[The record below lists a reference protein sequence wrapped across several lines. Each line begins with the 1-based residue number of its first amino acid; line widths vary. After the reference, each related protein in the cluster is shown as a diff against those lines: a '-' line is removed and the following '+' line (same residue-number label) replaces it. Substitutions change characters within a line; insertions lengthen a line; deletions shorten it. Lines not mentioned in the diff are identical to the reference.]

1 MHLLSNNALFQ
12 TRELSLPISD
22 DFPNQT
28 LQTLLHHQL
37 LTHLSLQPTGLHVRT
52 PKPCDINAITEI
64 LSCQKEQLIELTIS
78 RVYYFDYISIKQS
91 ANMERFGDVLF
102 SLRNSE
108 TFSLHIPI
116 IWLKEESS
124 HIDRLYNSWLK
135 HGHKRLKS
143 SQMGKFNYQFSLTY
157 ELAI

>member
-1 MHLLSNNALFQ
+1 
-12 TRELSLPISD
+12 
-22 DFPNQT
+22 
-28 LQTLLHHQL
+28 
-37 LTHLSLQPTGLHVRT
+37 
-52 PKPCDINAITEI
+52 
-64 LSCQKEQLIELTIS
+64 
-78 RVYYFDYISIKQS
+78 
-91 ANMERFGDVLF
+91 MECFGDVLF

-135 HGHKRLKS
+135 HGHKKLKS
-143 SQMGKFNYQFSLTY
+143 FQMGKFNYQFSLTY